1 MSAATPATTSH
12 ATAADTTI
20 DSPLFALSPVDGR
33 YKRSTAALRPYF
45 SEFALFKYRVQVEVL
60 YLQALHAHVPAIQTK
75 MNAGGLTAAKLVQLR
90 ANTFEHFTA
99 ADAERIKNFEKETN
113 HDIKAVEYYVK
124 EKIEALL
131 REENPNSVNNDQVKE
146 WVHFGLT
153 SQDINNTSIPML
165 LRDAV
170 VNEVLPL
177 LQQFENVL
185 LNKIT
190 KGTTGGATAAGEAA
204 EVPWEQVPMLAR
216 THGQPASPTTMGKE
230 MYVFYTRLEAQR
242 LQLQT
247 VLTAHWGGKFGGATG
262 NLSAHKVAFPEFNW
276 PQFATLFLKDYL
288 HLHRQACTTQVEH
301 YDTIAALCDN
311 LARLNRILVDFSR
324 DVWQY
329 ISYNYFTQKV
339 IKKEVG
345 SSTMPHKVNPIDFEN
360 AEGNLL
366 IANAMFHFMSEK
378 LPISRL
384 QRDLTDST
392 VLRNL
397 GVPLA
402 HTLIAFNSLLRGMN
416 KLIVHPDTMKR
427 DLEENWAVVT
437 EGIQTILRR
446 EGFEKPY
453 EALKE
458 LTRGKE
464 GEQIT
469 QEHIAA
475 FIGKLYQEKKI
486 SAEVM
491 TELLAL
497 TPTNYIGYGWEDQES
512 KL

>member
-1 MSAATPATTSH
+1 MSGAPPTTSH
-12 ATAADTTI
+12 AAVADTTI
-20 DSPLFALSPVDGR
+20 DSPLFALSPIDGR

-60 YLQALHAHVPAIQTK
+60 YLQALHAHVPAIQEK
-75 MNAGGLTAAKLVQLR
+75 MDAGGLTAAKLTQLR
-90 ANTFEHFTA
+90 ATTFEHFTE
-99 ADAERIKNFEKETN
+99 AEAQRIKNFEKETN

-124 EKIEALL
+124 EKIEELL
-131 REENPNSVNNDQVKE
+131 GAEAGQRNNDQVKE

-170 VNEVLPL
+170 VNEVVPL
-177 LQQFENVL
+177 LQQFETL
-185 LNKIT
+185 LLSKIT
-190 KGTTGGATAAGEAA
+190 KGTTGDAGDGDVA

-242 LQLQT
+242 VQLET
-247 VLTAHWGGKFGGATG
+247 VLTAQWGGKFGGATG
-262 NLSAHKVAFPEFNW
+262 NLSAHKVAFPHFNW
-276 PQFATLFLKDYL
+276 PQFATHFLKDYL
-288 HLHRQACTTQVEH
+288 HLHRQTCTTQIEH

-311 LARLNRILVDFSR
+311 LARLNRVLVDFAR

-329 ISYNYFTQKV
+329 ISYSYFTQKV

-366 IANAMFHFMSEK
+366 LANAMFHFMSEK

-402 HTLIAFNSLLRGMN
+402 HTCIALHSLLRGMH
-416 KLIVHPDTMKR
+416 KLIVHPDTMRK

-475 FIGKLYQEKKI
+475 FIAKLFQDKKI

-491 TELLAL
+491 EELMAL
-497 TPTNYIGYGWEDQES
+497 TPTNYIGYTWEDQES

>member
-1 MSAATPATTSH
+1 MSAPAPTTSH
-12 ATAADTTI
+12 ATVADVTV
-20 DSPLFALSPVDGR
+20 DNPLFALSPIDGR
-33 YKRSTAALRPYF
+33 YKRSTAALRSYF

-60 YLQALHAHVPAIQTK
+60 YLQALHAHVPEIRAK
-75 MNAGGLTAAKLVQLR
+75 MEAGGLTAAALQQLR
-90 ANTFEHFTA
+90 ANTFEHFTE
-99 ADAERIKNFEKETN
+99 ADAARIKAFERETN

-124 EKIEALL
+124 EKMGEVLGGAADAA
-131 REENPNSVNNDQVKE
+131 RDQVRE

-177 LQQFENVL
+177 LQQLETHL
-185 LNKIT
+185 LTRIT
-190 KGTTGGATAAGEAA
+190 KGTAADAAAGTAAEA
-204 EVPWEQVPMLAR
+204 PWEQVPLLAR

-230 MYVFYTRLEAQR
+230 MYVFYTRLQAQR
-242 LQLQT
+242 EQLHG
-247 VLTAHWGGKFGGATG
+247 VLTTHWGGKFGGATG
-262 NLSAHKVAFPEFNW
+262 NLSAHKVAYPQHDW
-276 PQFATLFLKDYL
+276 PQFATRFLRDDL
-288 HLHRQACTTQVEH
+288 CLRRQTCTTQVEH
-301 YDTIAALCDN
+301 YDTIAALCDG
-311 LARLNRILVDFSR
+311 LARLNRILVDLAR

-329 ISYNYFTQKV
+329 IAYNYFTQKV
-339 IKKEVG
+339 VKKEVG

-366 IANAMFHFMSEK
+366 LANALLHFMSEK

-402 HTLIAFNSLLRGMN
+402 HMLIAYHSLLRGMA
-416 KLIVHPDTMKR
+416 KLTVSPDAMRK

-446 EGFEKPY
+446 EGFDRPY
-453 EALKE
+453 EALKD
-458 LTRGKE
+458 LTRGRE
-464 GEQIT
+464 GSHIT
-469 QEHIAA
+469 QAHIAA
-475 FIGKLYQEKKI
+475 FIDQLFQEKKI
-486 SAEVM
+486 SAEVRE
-491 TELLAL
+491 ELLAL
-497 TPTNYIGYGWEDQES
+497 TPTNYIGYTWEDQES